1 LAGVDKLA
9 DAVQTTLGPKGRN
22 VVIEKSW
29 GAPQITK
36 DGVTVAKA
44 TDFKDRAV
52 NLGAQLIKQVA
63 SATNDVAGDGTTT
76 ATVLAR
82 AIFREGCK
90 SVAAGMNPMDLRRGI
105 VAAVE
110 KVTAAIKD
118 SKKPITTKEEI
129 RAVATI
135 SANGDKIIGDMLA
148 EAMEKVGKDGVITVA
163 EGKTLLD
170 ELTVVEGMKI
180 DRGYIRYISC

>member
-1 LAGVDKLA
+1 
-9 DAVQTTLGPKGRN
+9 
-22 VVIEKSW
+22 
-29 GAPQITK
+29 
-36 DGVTVAKA
+36 
-44 TDFKDRAV
+44 
-52 NLGAQLIKQVA
+52 
-63 SATNDVAGDGTTT
+63 
-76 ATVLAR
+76 
-82 AIFREGCK
+82 
-90 SVAAGMNPMDLRRGI
+90 MDLRRGI

-118 SKKPITTKEEI
+118 AKKPITTKEEI

-180 DRGYIRYISC
+180 DRGYIRYGVERRPLCLLCLVMCVRTQLLSHMQPLLCH